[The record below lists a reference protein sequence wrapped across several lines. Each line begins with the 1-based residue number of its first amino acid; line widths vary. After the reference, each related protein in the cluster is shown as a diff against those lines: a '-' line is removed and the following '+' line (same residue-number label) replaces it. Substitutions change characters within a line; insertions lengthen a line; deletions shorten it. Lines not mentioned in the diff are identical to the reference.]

1 VVDKRSKRMSLRLKK
16 STANVISSMAQQ
28 APMSTQR
35 APKTPAYSPD
45 QLVVEIV
52 VPGFDTAYAEVCF
65 DQSTVVV
72 AVLAPIHL
80 VVVLLLLPR
89 TSLSRSQLF
98 EEDEKFKAAFGCSKP
113 EYLNFSAPKRNAMR
127 REAGYA

>member
-72 AVLAPIHL
+72 AVLTPIHL

-89 TSLSRSQLF
+89 TSLSLSLSLSLSRSLALSCLRRT
-98 EEDEKFKAAFGCSKP
+98 KNSKP
-113 EYLNFSAPKRNAMR
+113 PLGAVSLNT
-127 REAGYA
+127 